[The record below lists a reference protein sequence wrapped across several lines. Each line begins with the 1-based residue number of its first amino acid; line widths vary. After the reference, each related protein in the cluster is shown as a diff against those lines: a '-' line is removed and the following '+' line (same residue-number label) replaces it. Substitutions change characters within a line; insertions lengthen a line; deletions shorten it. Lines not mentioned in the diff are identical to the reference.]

1 MKKWGF
7 LMETAKGRLK
17 EFAQEETFFDARKT
31 ILEAKISL
39 TTLGCK
45 GNVETERG
53 ELLHGRLFG
62 PGRMLGVNSFS
73 APVGVAMV

>member
-1 MKKWGF
+1 MNQDSTFASADGA
-7 LMETAKGRLK
+7 ELK
-17 EFAQEETFFDARKT
+17 SRNRTFFDARKT
-31 ILEAKISL
+31 ILEEKISL

-62 PGRMLGVNSFS
+62 LGRMLGVNSFS